1 MNYQIG
7 ITLVSNKKM
16 TELNKKYRNKNSTT
30 DVLSFNLDEPLK
42 EDEVYLG
49 DIVISLEQAKKQAK
63 EQGISTEEEFGN
75 LVKHGAMHLLGW
87 DHK

>member
-1 MNYQIG
+1 
-7 ITLVSNKKM
+7 M